1 MGKQVKFSSELKQ
14 KLCRR
19 SESKINKIN
28 SYLFKPEVKWANHEQ
43 VEAYWEISERL
54 YSQLSH

>member
-14 KLCRR
+14 ELCRR

-28 SYLFKPEVKWANHEQ
+28 SYLFKPEVKWANYEQ
-43 VEAYWEISERL
+43 VEAYWEISEGL